1 MKPYV
6 YFSIL
11 TGKGESGTAAII
23 VNSDGSGNAGASAEI
38 DVDIRC
44 TKTPDEYT
52 YAADSE

>member
-1 MKPYV
+1 M

-52 YAADSE
+52 YAADPE